1 MANPILALL
10 AIVAIGGVGAA
21 GVMLHAADTNPA
33 TMTVTGKVVAVEW
46 NPHFNVTVE
55 FELYNSTSN
64 TTTHVELGPP
74 WYWAEHHL
82 PAIKVND
89 TVKVQGVMDDKEL
102 EAWTIWINGGNAIV
116 LRTGEMPP
124 WAQERSGQTPG
135 TEHGNET
142 ED

>member
-10 AIVAIGGVGAA
+10 AIALVGSVGAA
-21 GVMLHAADTNPA
+21 GVMLHAADTSPG
-33 TMTVTGKVVAVEW
+33 TITVTGKVVAVEW
-46 NPHFNVTVE
+46 NPHFNVSVE

-64 TTTHVELGPP
+64 ATYHVEVGPP
-74 WYWAEHHL
+74 WYWAEHAL

-89 TVKVQGVMDDKEL
+89 TVKVQGVLEGSEL
-102 EAWTIWINGGNAIV
+102 EAWTIWINGGSAIV

-124 WAQERSGQTPG
+124 WAQERSGHTPD
-135 TEHGNET
+135 TEHDNET